1 MRKKMNRIS
10 ALISSEKQI
19 HNESFVVVTFVVA
32 FVTMVC
38 VVVSMLEAREEN
50 RQTIV
55 FGLNGY
61 TSVFLWILTFLNKKE
76 QTFSVV

>member
-1 MRKKMNRIS
+1 MNLIS
-10 ALISSEKQI
+10 ALISSKKQI
-19 HNESFVVVTFVVA
+19 QNESFVVVTFVVA

-50 RQTIV
+50 RPTIV

-61 TSVFLWILTFLNKKE
+61 TSVFLWILTFLNKNE

>member
-61 TSVFLWILTFLNKKE
+61 TSVFLWILTFLNKNE